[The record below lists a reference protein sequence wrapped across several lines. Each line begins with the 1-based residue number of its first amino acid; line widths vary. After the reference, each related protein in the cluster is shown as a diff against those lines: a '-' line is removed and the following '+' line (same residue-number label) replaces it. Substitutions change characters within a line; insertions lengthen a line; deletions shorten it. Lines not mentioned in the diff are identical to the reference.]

1 MKVKLRLFATLR
13 KYLENVPIGQSVD
26 VEMPAGSTI
35 SDLVESF
42 QIPAEELKICFVNG
56 IICEV
61 DQMLSE
67 GDEVGMFPPIGGG

>member
-35 SDLVESF
+35 SDLAERF